1 MFAGARSAGV
11 PGVDLVL
18 GQLGQ
23 RGAAPVEPAQ
33 ELDGDGDRLLGPQD
47 RAGLDWPV
55 LGVAAQIA

>member
-1 MFAGARSAGV
+1 M